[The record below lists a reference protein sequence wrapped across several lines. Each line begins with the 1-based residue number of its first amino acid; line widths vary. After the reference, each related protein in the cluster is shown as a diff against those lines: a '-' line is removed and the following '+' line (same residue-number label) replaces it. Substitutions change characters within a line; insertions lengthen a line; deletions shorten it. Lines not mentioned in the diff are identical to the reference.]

1 MGSMGDELC
10 IREISLYA
18 RRSMRSRGEG
28 GGKGEG
34 FRKSPEIVPF
44 SKHQN
49 RHNRFTED
57 TEDLL
62 F

>member
-18 RRSMRSRGEG
+18 RRSMRSRGG
-28 GGKGEG
+28 GEG